1 MAANHISIHTPNGF
15 TLRLTKASTI
25 QLKKI
30 KWLWENR
37 IPFGK
42 LTLFVGN
49 PGTAKSLV
57 STHVAA
63 VITTGQKLYDSTPFA
78 SPAEV
83 LIFASEDDWND
94 TIAPR
99 LVAAGANLD
108 NISFE
113 EMKNGPEMRLDRD
126 IELIREALAE
136 NPKIQ
141 LVIIDPVS
149 NYLGDTKMNDEQAV
163 RRVLIPLKSVAE
175 ETSVAIV
182 GIMHLN
188 KKADLQAIYRVGG
201 ATAFVGVARAIWG
214 FCRDNNVPGEFQ
226 MLSIKQNIG
235 KPATG
240 LKYKIDLKPVEIEG
254 EAVPQPVISW
264 IGETEM
270 SANDGFAP
278 PIRSAASTECDK
290 AVEWLKAILSSAPN
304 RTMRATE
311 VLDGGKE
318 AGFSDMTLRR
328 AKQKLDVQSEQRTD
342 GWYWQ
347 LPDPDDQSESGDHVT
362 I

>member
-1 MAANHISIHTPNGF
+1 MFANPTSTPNGF
-15 TLRLTKASTI
+15 ALHLIKASTI
-25 QLKKI
+25 RLKEI

-57 STHVAA
+57 STHIAA
-63 VITTGQKLYDSTPFA
+63 VITSGQKLYSSSSVA
-78 SPAEV
+78 PAEV
-83 LIFASEDDWND
+83 LIFASEDDWDD

-99 LVAAGANLD
+99 LVAAGAD
-108 NISFE
+108 MDKISLE
-113 EMKNGPEMRLDRD
+113 EMKSGPEMRLDRD
-126 IELIREALAE
+126 IHIMREVLAE

-201 ATAFVGVARAIWG
+201 ATAFVGVARCVWG
-214 FCRDNNVPGEFQ
+214 FCQDNQVLGEFQ

-235 KPATG
+235 KPAAG
-240 LKYKIDLKPVEIEG
+240 LKFKIDLKPVEIEG
-254 EAVPQPVISW
+254 KAVPQPIIHW
-264 IGETEM
+264 IGETDA

-290 AVEWLKAILSSAPN
+290 AVEWLKAILSNAPN
-304 RTMRATE
+304 GTMRATE
-311 VLDGGKE
+311 VLDGGIE
-318 AGFSDMTLRR
+318 TGFSEMTLRR

-347 LPDPDDQSESGDHVT
+347 LKDAHPQALKCESVS